1 MEWGPITGPRGQKLN
16 CLNSSWAEYQ
26 IFTLHFVR
34 SSRTNFALD
43 SAFFWGGKGFL
54 SEDRITTLT
63 NKNLVRV
70 ILSVL
75 NKYSGKISK

>member
-1 MEWGPITGPRGQKLN
+1 MEGPITGPRGQKLN

-43 SAFFWGGKGFL
+43 SAFFWGGKGFF
-54 SEDRITTLT
+54 SEDNFRLIGQ
-63 NKNLVRV
+63 NNQ
-70 ILSVL
+70 L
-75 NKYSGKISK
+75 NKQI